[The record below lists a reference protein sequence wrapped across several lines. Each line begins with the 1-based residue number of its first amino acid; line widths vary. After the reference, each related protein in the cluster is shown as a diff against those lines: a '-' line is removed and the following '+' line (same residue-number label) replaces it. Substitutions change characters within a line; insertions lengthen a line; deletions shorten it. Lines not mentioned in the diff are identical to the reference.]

1 MDVDAEVA
9 GYAEV
14 RGMYQVDVEGT
25 PWTAVEKVRPTL
37 EVNSGER
44 VRAFVAVEG
53 SLVQGRDTA
62 DELATFL
69 EDSEIGPDLTEY
81 CTRVETWSFDDV
93 REYLT
98 VERAYVDFTGEKVD
112 VRVGR
117 QAVNWGSALVFHPSD
132 LLSEVVAAEPW
143 RERKGVNAVRA
154 NIAPVDSLN
163 IVALLALDDD
173 LSAFEKT
180 EDGELPEAEDWPLAA
195 ASKVTFHALETD
207 WSAVGSY
214 RMDGHWFAGAD
225 LRGQIELGWWVEGG
239 WHGDTDAVDPE
250 GAEVVVGLDYSIP
263 VLDRL
268 YFAAEYRYDGTG
280 EADPDAYDYSLR
292 SSTAITPPYACPFST
307 TGVNEDPDAEP
318 LSSRLTLGQHYVHGT
333 INVQFLQ
340 DWGIQT
346 VAIVNVA
353 DGTGMLV
360 PDASVLLGERV
371 QVHVG
376 AQIPLGEDGEF
387 APPDEEFDILVG
399 EKKANLA
406 GFVPAATINAWA
418 RYSF

>member
-25 PWTAVEKVRPTL
+25 PWTAIEKVRPTL
-37 EVNSGER
+37 EVTPTER

-53 SLVQGRDTA
+53 TLVQGRDTA

-69 EDSEIGPDLTEY
+69 EGTAIGPDLEEY
-81 CTRVETWSFDDV
+81 CTRVEDYAFDDV

-98 VERAYVDFTGEKVD
+98 VERLYVDFTGEKVD

-117 QAVNWGSALVFHPSD
+117 QPVNWGSALVFHPSD
-132 LLSEVVAAEPW
+132 LVSEVVAAEPW

-154 NIAPVDSLN
+154 NISPVPALDAVL
-163 IVALLALDDD
+163 LLALDDD

-180 EDGELPEAEDWPLAA
+180 DDDALPEAEDWPLAA
-195 ASKVTFHALETD
+195 AGKVTAHALETD

-225 LRGQIELGWWVEGG
+225 LKGQLEVGWWVEGG
-239 WHGDTDAVDPE
+239 WHGDTGGVDPE

-280 EADPDAYDYSLR
+280 EADPEAYDYGLR
-292 SSTAITPPYACPFST
+292 STTDMTMPYSCPFST
-307 TGVNEDPDAEP
+307 TGQNADADAEP

-333 INVQFLQ
+333 VNVQFLT
-340 DWGIQT
+340 DWG
-346 VAIVNVA
+346 VSGVVIVNA
-353 DGTGMLV
+353 QDGTGMLV
-360 PDASVLLGERV
+360 PDASVAIGDRV

-376 AQIPLGEDGEF
+376 AQIPFGQDGEF
-387 APPDEEFDILVG
+387 VPPDEEFEVLVG
-399 EKKANLA
+399 RNSADLS
-406 GFVPAATINAWA
+406 GFVPAATVNAWA

>member
-1 MDVDAEVA
+1 MQVEADVS

-14 RGMYQVDVEGT
+14 RGMVQVDVEGT
-25 PWTAVEKVRPTL
+25 PWTAVEKVRPSL
-37 EVNSGER
+37 AVSAAPR
-44 VRAFVAVEG
+44 VRGVLTVEG
-53 SLVQGRDTA
+53 ALVQGRDTA

-69 EDSEIGPDLTEY
+69 EASEIGPDLTEY
-81 CTRVETWSFDDV
+81 CTRVETYSFDDV

-132 LLSEVVAAEPW
+132 IHPEVVAAEPW

-154 NIAPVDSLN
+154 HFAPVEALS
-163 IVALLALDDD
+163 VVGLLALDDD

-180 EDGELPEAEDWPLAA
+180 EDDALPDAEDWPVSGAA
-195 ASKVTFHALETD
+195 KVTWRALETD

-225 LRGQIELGWWVEGG
+225 LRGQLEVGWWLEGG
-239 WHGDTDAVDPE
+239 WHGDTGGVDPE

-263 VLDRL
+263 VLDRF

-280 EADPDAYDYSLR
+280 EADPADYDYGLR

-307 TGVNEDPDAEP
+307 SGVNEDPDAEP

-333 INVQFLQ
+333 VNVQFLQ
-340 DWGIQT
+340 DWAVQT
-346 VAIVNVA
+346 VAIVNVV
-353 DGTGMLV
+353 DGTAMLV
-360 PDASVLLGERV
+360 PDASVLLGGRV

-387 APPDEEFDILVG
+387 APPADEFDILVG
-399 EKKANLA
+399 EKSANLA